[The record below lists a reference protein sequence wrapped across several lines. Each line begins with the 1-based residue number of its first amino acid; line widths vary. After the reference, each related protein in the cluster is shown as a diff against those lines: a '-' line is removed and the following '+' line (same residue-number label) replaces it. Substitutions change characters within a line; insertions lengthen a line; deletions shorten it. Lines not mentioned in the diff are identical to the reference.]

1 MFQNVSF
8 FVFLFIIIIPSFPA
22 RNMPDLVTV
31 LPVNPTDMNYT
42 WSTFHKFLD
51 IRRGSEIIG
60 MSELKKYFHRFGYL
74 PENDTNFTDIFDEG
88 LESAVTQYQSKLG
101 LPVTGKLDSTTLSEV
116 MSPRCGVGDNGD
128 INHKLHVTKHY
139 TYFPGRPSWGRTT
152 PLMLTYAFSP
162 HDFIDYVRIS
172 DVRAVFNRSFARWAS
187 VIPVNFTETQDYKHA
202 DIKIGF
208 YNNDHGDGEPFDG
221 VLGVLAHAFSPKS
234 GRFHLDA
241 AETWSVDFDLEKSS
255 VAIDLE
261 SVATH
266 EIGHVLGLGH
276 SSVKEAVMYP
286 SLNPRSIKVDLRL
299 DDVNG
304 VQVLYGSNPN
314 FSLTSF
320 LQSETTSPSSKSF
333 SLRGHRLN
341 PMLSI
346 SLIVLAAFFCI

>member
-1 MFQNVSF
+1 MFQYVSF
-8 FVFLFIIIIPSFPA
+8 FLFLFVTILPSFPA
-22 RNMPDLVTV
+22 RNMPDFITV
-31 LPVNPTDMNYT
+31 LPVNPDMNYT

-74 PENDTNFTDIFDEG
+74 PKSDTNFTDIFDDG
-88 LESAVTQYQSKLG
+88 LESAVTQYQTKLG
-101 LPVTGKLDSTTLSEV
+101 LPVTGKLDSPTISEV
-116 MSPRCGVGDNGD
+116 
-128 INHKLHVTKHY
+128 I
-139 TYFPGRPSWGRTT
+139 PSWGRTT
-152 PLMLTYAFSP
+152 PLMLTYAFSSS
-162 HDFIDYVRIS
+162 DFIDYIEIS
-172 DVRAVFNRSFARWAS
+172 DIRAVFSRSFTRWAS
-187 VIPVNFTETQDYKHA
+187 VIPVNFTETRDYKHA

-208 YNNDHGDGEPFDG
+208 YDKDHGDGEPFDG
-221 VLGVLAHAFSPKS
+221 VLWK
-234 GRFHLDA
+234 
-241 AETWSVDFDLEKSS
+241 TWSVDFESEKSR

-286 SLNPRSIKVDLRL
+286 SLIPRSKKVDLRL

-320 LQSETTSPSSKSF
+320 LQSETSPNKSF
-333 SLRGHRLN
+333 GLRGHRFN
-341 PMLSI
+341 PIFSI
-346 SLIVLAAFFCI
+346 SPIVVAVFFCI